1 MRLLYHDANRL
12 ETRLLPAVVLFLM
25 LGLTLNINAQSQPPA
40 PQPTIELIDIRDL
53 PLAEALRVLSQQTDL
68 NLVASAE
75 ASDVPISLNLRNVT
89 AMAAIETLA
98 RTHNLFYRVDQAS
111 GIIRLHTIEE
121 YQRQVTTDRD
131 RKTQVFTLL
140 YPNAVDVATAI
151 RDLYGS
157 RVMMS
162 LGNDGRDD
170 IDELQD
176 RFDRFDLLTSR
187 SEGLGLS
194 TATGGVQVTT
204 AGDFGSTRENIN
216 SVDNFQNFQQRRRDL
231 AETRELT
238 EDQIARLE
246 AALRDQPGA
255 EAATVN
261 EAIRQRDATIWVT
274 VVKRHNQVLVR
285 TSDEQT
291 MLEIE
296 SLVRQIDVPTP
307 LVLLEVRVL
316 RVDLT
321 DGLDTAFDFAFQA
334 GDAQGSFTR
343 GQIAPP
349 AAGSIIP
356 GGSGAN
362 FSAGIFQVVSNNF
375 QARLELL
382 QSKGRVTALAT
393 PILLTA
399 NNEVSRIFSGE
410 QVPIVVGFTEPQVI
424 VSDGGNI
431 SIPASP
437 VTELENVGTNL
448 LITAN
453 INADRTVTMRLLQET
468 SEVNQDGARIL
479 VQTDT
484 GFSQQSVDTVA
495 SQSASGTVVAKDG
508 MLLAFGGLIEEGE
521 RDKRDQFPIL
531 GDLPLIG
538 FLFRREDSEIAR
550 QELIVLIRPYVLSTP
565 VEGSNISR
573 NLLDSLSIHPYKPG
587 AGFKTSKDD
596 DWGVFRDKQP
606 DFDRSLLDMFRY
618 HTTPSQN
625 GDTP

>member
-1 MRLLYHDANRL
+1 MSVAL
-12 ETRLLPAVVLFLM
+12 VLC
-25 LGLTLNINAQSQPPA
+25 LTLPSLAQQQPSPA
-40 PQPTIELIDIRDL
+40 QQKTLELVDIRDL
-53 PLAEALRVLSQQTDL
+53 PLDEALRVLSQQTDL
-68 NLVASAE
+68 NLVASA
-75 ASDVPISLNLRNVT
+75 AAADVPVSLNLRNVT
-89 AMAAIETLA
+89 PMAAIETLA
-98 RTHNLFYRVDQAS
+98 RTHNLFYRTDETS
-111 GIIRLHTIEE
+111 GIIRLHTIDE
-121 YQRQVTTDRD
+121 YQRQVTTYRD

-151 RDLYGS
+151 RDLYGN

-162 LGNDGRDD
+162 LGNDGRED

-194 TATGGVQVTT
+194 TTGGVQVTT
-204 AGDFGSTRENIN
+204 AGDFGSTRETIN
-216 SVDNFQNFQQRRRDL
+216 SVDNFRNFQQRRRDQTE
-231 AETRELT
+231 ARELS

-246 AALRDQPGA
+246 TALRDQPGA
-255 EAATVN
+255 EVAAVN

-291 MLEIE
+291 MQEIE

-316 RVDLT
+316 KVDLS

-334 GDAQGSFTR
+334 GDAAGSFTR
-343 GQIAPP
+343 GEIAPP

-356 GGSGAN
+356 GGTGAN

-382 QSKGRVTALAT
+382 QSKGKVTSLAT

-424 VSDGGNI
+424 ASNSGNI

-453 INADRTVTMRLLQET
+453 INADRTVTMRLLQEN
-468 SEVNQDGARIL
+468 SEVKENGARIL
-479 VQTDT
+479 VQSGT
-484 GFSQQSVDTVA
+484 GYTQESVDTVA

-521 RDKRDQFPIL
+521 KDQRDQFPIL

-538 FLFRREDSEIAR
+538 FLFRREDSQIAR

-573 NLLDSLSIHPYKPG
+573 NLLESLSVHPYKPG
-587 AGFKTSKDD
+587 EGFYKSNND
-596 DWGVFRDKQP
+596 DWGVFRDKEP
-606 DFDRSLLDMFRY
+606 DFDRSLLDTFRY